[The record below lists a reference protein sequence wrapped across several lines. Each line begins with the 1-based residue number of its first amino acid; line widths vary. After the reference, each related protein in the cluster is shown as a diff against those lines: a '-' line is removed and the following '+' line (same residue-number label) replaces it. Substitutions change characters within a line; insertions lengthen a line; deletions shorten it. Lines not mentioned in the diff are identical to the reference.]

1 MKHLKLFNDTASYE
15 AYKNSEDYVLPNVS
29 YVEETKGVSYEPYVA
44 PVILIE
50 FTVEGTPY
58 QAEEGM
64 TWEEFVESSYN
75 DGNFGTASWEVDDEI
90 KYIYYKDRQIRIEEY
105 GDIEPLTNEINPH
118 GVYYYYPLG

>member
-1 MKHLKLFNDTASYE
+1 MKYLKYFEEASAYE
-15 AYKNSEDYVLPNVS
+15 AYKNGSDFILPNVS
-29 YVEETKGVSYEPYVA
+29 YVADTKDVKFNPNAASA
-44 PVILIE
+44 NLIE

-75 DGNFGTASWEVDDEI
+75 DGNFGTASWEVDEEI